1 MINKKILITG
11 VAGFIGFNLA
21 KKLLKNK
28 IIVYGIDNLDP
39 YYSVK
44 LKKKRVQI
52 LKNYKNFYFEKIN
65 FSKKK
70 KILNYFKNKNFYCV
84 IHFGAQAGVRYSLKN
99 PGKYIES
106 NFIGF
111 INIIEN
117 SINNGVKKIIY
128 ASSSSI
134 YGDQKKFPLNEKM
147 KTDPKNIY
155 ARTKKLNEEIAND
168 ISKKNNISIIG
179 LRLFTVY
186 GEWGRPDMFIMKFL
200 NAIFNKNPM
209 ILFNRGNHL
218 RDFTYIDDVTE
229 IIKKLIF
236 KINKKK
242 HLIFNICSN
251 KPIHLKNI
259 INKIYKF
266 SKQLP
271 KIKKTSFQ
279 KADVFKTHGNNSKI
293 KKFLNYNNFTN
304 IDDGLK
310 NTLKWYIKN
319 KIWKY

>member
-1 MINKKILITG
+1 
-11 VAGFIGFNLA
+11 
-21 KKLLKNK
+21 
-28 IIVYGIDNLDP
+28 
-39 YYSVK
+39 
-44 LKKKRVQI
+44 
-52 LKNYKNFYFEKIN
+52 
-65 FSKKK
+65 
-70 KILNYFKNKNFYCV
+70 
-84 IHFGAQAGVRYSLKN
+84 
-99 PGKYIES
+99 
-106 NFIGF
+106 
-111 INIIEN
+111 
-117 SINNGVKKIIY
+117 
-128 ASSSSI
+128 
-134 YGDQKKFPLNEKM
+134 M

-200 NAIFNKNPM
+200 NAIFNKNSM

-236 KINKKK
+236 KNNKKK
-242 HLIFNICSN
+242 HLIFNVCSN

-293 KKFLNYNNFTN
+293 KKFLNYKNFTN

>member
-21 KKLLKNK
+21 IKLLKNK
-28 IIVYGIDNLDP
+28 SIVYGIDNLDP

-65 FSKKK
+65 FSKKN
-70 KILNYFKNKNFYCV
+70 KILNYFKNKYFFCV

-134 YGDQKKFPLNEKM
+134 YGDQKKFPLDEKM
-147 KTDPKNIY
+147 KTNPKNIY

-236 KINKKK
+236 KNNKKK

-293 KKFLNYNNFTN
+293 KKFLNYKNFTN

-310 NTLKWYIKN
+310 NTLEWYIKN